1 MIEEFTCRRGF
12 ELKLPVR
19 KLIEKVVREAAEPA
33 NAGELGAWAFGF
45 ARLAVMTESE
55 LRQGG
60 CPDDQIEPLQ
70 RLALAQAVEA
80 ACVGGVPPTPAEVS
94 EFIARIARLTWGSK
108 AAKRLYWGWLQAR
121 FPTAEATTRRP
132 RLIH

>member
-1 MIEEFTCRRGF
+1 MIEEFTRRREF

-80 ACVGGVPPTPAEVS
+80 ACVGGVAPTPAEVS
-94 EFIARIARLTWGSK
+94 EFIARIARLT
-108 AAKRLYWGWLQAR
+108 
-121 FPTAEATTRRP
+121 
-132 RLIH
+132 